1 MMEESIRKTHIIEK
15 SSLAIMEEIHRDE
28 AFFKLKDTLQKGI
41 YDEAQIENFFEDWFR
56 RLIEEGA
63 EMSAKRMDQKEYCL
77 CVMEAIFEAVCR
89 AYPGGESYDQFVREL
104 LKSDGIEL
112 SEDDIKREIKA
123 FEIEMSKVNKA
134 QTTFAEQIAVYRTH
148 HTGKKEEFFYRAVMP
163 FERAELI
170 CRFYLRKRNAS
181 NVKDRIEQVRDRRLW
196 PLASHGDPAYFESKV
211 NWTNFC
217 VDYKK
222 FGKKA
227 YFEMNYDDMQWMDRF
242 VVLQEEIMGQEE
254 DPLYYMIGLWYI
266 RNKFQYMNVIRARM
280 IHELNVEDLQVI
292 ADVIV
297 KTIFELTGGCEDI
310 REMNQKIWDTVLKMA
325 NTMADKSVSLGWQKE
340 VDYEIDFGDVRY
352 IWREMIRGQKRL
364 FDPEMAC
371 EKIRGNIVNPLQK
384 TEYDF
389 QKRKTERIF
398 IELSLCCA
406 GIPLQNL
413 QMDRLCRVFQII
425 FDFLDQCREIKVNE
439 GEIRIVSE
447 LKILRNKLAK
457 ENIAVSDL
465 YDPILREERS
475 NPPSNISDYF
485 EDCYSVRY
493 KRVWQVLQMMRKEIA
508 DGKNKCLELMP
519 EEFIINKYLD
529 LILMKKGSYWRVPQ
543 DLLNSDLERM
553 ILPAIIQKV
562 FPAHMTDQADKQY
575 YAIRDRI
582 IEIAHKCDFAR
593 HIGF

>member
-1 MMEESIRKTHIIEK
+1 MEESIRKTHIIEK

-28 AFFKLKDTLQKGI
+28 AFLKLKDTLQKGI
-41 YDEAQIENFFEDWFR
+41 CDEAQIEGFWEDWFR

-63 EMSAKRMDQKEYCL
+63 EMPAKQMDQKEYCL
-77 CVMEAIFEAVCR
+77 CVMEAIFEAVYR

-104 LKSDGIEL
+104 LKSDGIEI
-112 SEDDIKREIKA
+112 SETDMKNEIKA

-196 PLASHGDPAYFESKV
+196 PLAIHGDPAYFESKV

-222 FGKKA
+222 YGKKA
-227 YFEMNYDDMQWMDRF
+227 YSEMNYDDMRWMDRF
-242 VVLQEEIMGQEE
+242 VVLQEEIIGQEE
-254 DPLYYMIGLWYI
+254 DPLYYMMGLWCT
-266 RNKFQYMNVIRARM
+266 RHRLQYTDVIRGRM
-280 IHELNVEDLQVI
+280 IYELDTEDLQI
-292 ADVIV
+292 MADVIV

-325 NTMADKSVSLGWQKE
+325 NTMADKSISLGWQKE

-352 IWREMIRGQKRL
+352 IWREMIRGKKRL
-364 FDPEMAC
+364 FDPENTC
-371 EKIRGNIVNPLQK
+371 KKIQKNIVKKKKK

-389 QKRKTERIF
+389 PKRKLERIL
-398 IELSLCCA
+398 IELSLCCS
-406 GIPLQNL
+406 GTTLQNL
-413 QMDRLCRVFQII
+413 QMDRLCRVLQII
-425 FDFLDQCREIKVNE
+425 FDFLDQCRKIKVNE

-447 LKILRNKLAK
+447 LKILRNELAK

-475 NPPSNISDYF
+475 NPSSNISDYF
-485 EDCYSVRY
+485 EDCYLVRY
-493 KRVWQVLQMMRKEIA
+493 KRVWQVVQMMRKEIA
-508 DGKNKCLELMP
+508 DGKNKGLEQIP
-519 EEFIINKYLD
+519 VEFIVKKYLD
-529 LILMKKGSYWRVPQ
+529 LVLVKKGSYWKVPRN
-543 DLLNSDLERM
+543 LLNSDLERA
-553 ILPAIIQKV
+553 ILPAIIQQA
-562 FPAHMTDQADKQY
+562 FPAHMTGQADEQY
-575 YAIRDRI
+575 YAARNRV
-582 IEIAHKCDFAR
+582 IEIARKCDFAR
-593 HIGF
+593 YIGF